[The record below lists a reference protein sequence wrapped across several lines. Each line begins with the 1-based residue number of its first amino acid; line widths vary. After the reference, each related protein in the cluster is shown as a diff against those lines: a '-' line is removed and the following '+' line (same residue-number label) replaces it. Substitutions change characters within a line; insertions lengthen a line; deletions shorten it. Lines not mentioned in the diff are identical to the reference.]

1 LPILLNLIY
10 SLILVLISP
19 WIIWRILVLKK
30 NRRGWLQKLAG
41 CVPIRN
47 SKAPCIW
54 IHAVSVGEVILLI
67 PLVREIRDRFHQHEI
82 VISTSTESGYDLA
95 KTRFPDHSVFFC
107 PADFSW
113 SVKNTIGRIRPSLL
127 ILSEL
132 ELWPNLIG
140 ITNGRKIPI
149 AVINGRLSRRSF
161 KGYKRMAW
169 LSRHM
174 VKKTNLF
181 CVQTQRY
188 ADRFRELCAD
198 PDKVVVT
205 GSIKFD
211 SVRQR
216 ATEGRITQLKELAGI
231 TTNDVIWLAGSTQEN
246 EDLLVI
252 QTFARLKDTYPELRL
267 ILVPRHP
274 QRCDRLVKIAEREN
288 IDCQLRSSLTDA
300 PVHGKPR
307 LTIIDV
313 IGELSDWWGCADIGY
328 VGGSMGS
335 RGGQNMIE
343 PAAYGVPI
351 CFGPNTENFQ
361 SVVELL
367 IADQA
372 ATVVV
377 NQAEMQAFVAG
388 CLAHPDSA
396 RQMGRRAQM
405 TVNQQK
411 GAASRTVDA
420 LRPLISAPAIDPVSD
435 KLTDAA

>member
-1 LPILLNLIY
+1 M
-10 SLILVLISP
+10 ILVLISP

-41 CVPIRN
+41 HVPLRK
-47 SKAPCIW
+47 SEAPCIW

-67 PLVREIRDRFHQHEI
+67 PLVREIRNRFHQHEV
-82 VISTSTESGYDLA
+82 VISTTTESGYDLA
-95 KTRFPDHSVFFC
+95 KTRFPDHCVFFC

-113 SVKNTIGRIRPSLL
+113 SIKNTINRIRPSLL

-140 ITNGRKIPI
+140 LTNRKKIPI

-161 KGYKRMAW
+161 RGYKRMGW
-169 LSRHM
+169 LSRQM
-174 VKKTNLF
+174 VKKINLF
-181 CVQTQRY
+181 GVQTQRY

-198 PDKVVVT
+198 PGKVVVT

-216 ATEGRITQLKELAGI
+216 ATEGRIAQLKALAGI
-231 TTNDVIWLAGSTQEN
+231 TTKDVIWLAGSTQEN
-246 EDLLVI
+246 EDVLVI
-252 QTFARLKDTYPELRL
+252 QTFARLKDEYPELRL

-274 QRCDRLVKIAEREN
+274 QRSDRLVKIAERQN
-288 IDCQLRSSLTDA
+288 IDYQLRSKITDA

-343 PAAYGVPI
+343 PAAYGVPV

-367 IADQA
+367 IANQA
-372 ATVVV
+372 ATVVQ

-388 CLAHPDSA
+388 CLSHPDSA
-396 RQMGRRAQM
+396 RQMGRRAQVA
-405 TVNQQK
+405 VNQQK
-411 GAASRTVDA
+411 GAVSRTMDA
-420 LRPLISAPAIDPVSD
+420 LRPLIPALVNHHASN
-435 KLTDAA
+435 KRTDAA